1 MSSLTESFSG
11 RHVTVVSSGGSTT
24 ERTDTGTLV
33 AMSEN
38 WVQLAKDNGEM
49 LLYPHTAVRVIKL
62 LDAPPPYTVTKEDFL
77 AEPIPRIDNP

>member
-1 MSSLTESFSG
+1 MT
-11 RHVTVVSSGGSTT
+11 
-24 ERTDTGTLV
+24 
-33 AMSEN
+33 EN

-49 LLYPHTAVRVIKL
+49 LLYSHSAVRVIKL